1 LRGGGGACLD
11 AAPRGL
17 AEARLGAVHPRDAAA
32 QRARDAPRALGVSG
46 QHGARE
52 ACGGGQRMHK
62 GSARTQ
68 RVRLV
73 QGWGR
78 GASD

>member
-1 LRGGGGACLD
+1 VRGGEACLD

-17 AEARLGAVHPRDAAA
+17 AEARLGTVHPRDAAA
-32 QRARDAPRALGVSG
+32 QRARDAPRALGVGG

-52 ACGGGQRMHK
+52 ACGGGQRVHK
-62 GSARTQ
+62 VSARTQ
-68 RVRLV
+68 RVWLV
-73 QGWGR
+73 RGGGR